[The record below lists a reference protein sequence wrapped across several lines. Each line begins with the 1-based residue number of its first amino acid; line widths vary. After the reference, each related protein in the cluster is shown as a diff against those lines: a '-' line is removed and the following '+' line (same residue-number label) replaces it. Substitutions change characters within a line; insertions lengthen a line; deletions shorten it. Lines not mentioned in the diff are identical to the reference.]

1 MSKGGYNVRFS
12 TSLSVVALAA
22 LVTACSGAGAGITT
36 TPGSAL
42 SSTSGGHGLVSMV
55 PSWLHPA
62 AGIERLK
69 LDFVYPDKKKA
80 SGALYGSEFE
90 SLGSGEGQINAYPNP
105 DPKNAKPTCTIS
117 GYAINGWGVDN
128 AGDLILPSG
137 STDSVEPTVNV
148 YQGPK
153 PCGKLL
159 GSITDSTGQAA
170 TAASFNATKDNIYVG
185 EIAST
190 ASSTGEI
197 VICTLKSLSCGT
209 PVTNS
214 SITGHGAGVAID
226 SKGDCWMSAATTT
239 TNTGFLMVYWKGC
252 KGKGVVATGT
262 KNSAFGGLFFDT
274 KGNLVSVD
282 VGASGTNGA
291 IWVYKG
297 CDPKCTLVGSLK
309 TKGASLFGNLNP
321 AGTELAIGDIGN
333 SQIDVYKYT
342 PTKLTYM
349 YSFNNDLNGTGF
361 IIGGGFNPTN
371 KQL

>member
-1 MSKGGYNVRFS
+1 MRFS
-12 TSLSVVALAA
+12 TSLSVVALTT
-22 LVTACSGAGAGITT
+22 LITACSGAGAGITT

-42 SSTSGGHGLVSMV
+42 NNASGGPGLVSLV

-62 AGIERLK
+62 AGVQLLK
-69 LDFVYPDKKKA
+69 LDFVYPAKA

-90 SLGSGEGQINAYPNP
+90 SEGSGEGQINAYPNP
-105 DPKNAKPTCTIS
+105 DPKNAKPTCTIE

-137 STDSVEPTVNV
+137 TSISTEPVVNV
-148 YQGPK
+148 YKGPK
-153 PCGKLL
+153 PCGTLL
-159 GSITDSTGQAA
+159 GSITDSTGQPA
-170 TAASFNATKDNIYVG
+170 TAASFNATKDKIYVG

-190 ASSTGEI
+190 ANSTGEI
-197 VICTLKSLSCGT
+197 VICTLKSKACGA
-209 PVTNS
+209 PITNAA
-214 SITGHGAGVAID
+214 ITGHGAGVAID
-226 SKGDCWMSAATTT
+226 SKGDCWMSAATA
-239 TNTGFLMVYWKGC
+239 TNAGFLLVYWKGC

-262 KNSAFGGLFFDT
+262 KNTSFGGLFFDT

-282 VGASGTNGA
+282 VGGSSGTGVLH
-291 IWVYKG
+291 VYKG
-297 CDPKCTLVGSLK
+297 CTPKCTVVG
-309 TKGASLFGNLNP
+309 TMPMKGASLFGNLNA
-321 AGTELAIGDIGN
+321 AGTELAVGDIGN